1 MKRIKLIKVFYMVDM
16 STAQKVMQHYPP
28 LWDMDTIFQKTYKRY
43 LIQKL
48 ESAKKDVIVPT
59 KSNPVQQRRN
69 NVKLY

>member
-1 MKRIKLIKVFYMVDM
+1 MVDM

-48 ESAKKDVIVPT
+48 ESAKKDVVVPT
-59 KSNPVQQRRN
+59 KSGTTE
-69 NVKLY
+69 KK